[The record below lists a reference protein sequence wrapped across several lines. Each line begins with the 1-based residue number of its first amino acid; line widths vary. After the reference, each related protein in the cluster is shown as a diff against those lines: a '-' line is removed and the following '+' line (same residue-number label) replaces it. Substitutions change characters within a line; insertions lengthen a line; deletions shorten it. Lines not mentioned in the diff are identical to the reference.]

1 MNVTILVIEQDPDL
15 ALLFESILSIE
26 GYDVV
31 PVASLEEANS
41 VLTTQELQAIV
52 YDCPNASAAGYQ
64 WLNKLR
70 DSPRSAAIPILLICD
85 EMPVRAQ
92 RDLLWNLNIPTMEKP
107 FDLHTFCRTLEGI
120 MPLRERMVGAY

>member
-15 ALLFESILSIE
+15 ALLFASILSVE
-26 GYDVV
+26 GYTVV
-31 PVASLEEANS
+31 PASSIDEANNA
-41 VLTTQELQAIV
+41 LTTQELQAIV
-52 YDCPNASAAGYQ
+52 YDCPNSYANGYQ

-92 RDLLWNLNIPTMEKP
+92 REFLWNLNIPAMEKP
-107 FDLHTFCRTLEGI
+107 FDLRTFCRTLEGI
-120 MPLRERMVGAY
+120 MPIRERLVGAY